1 MRALLHDAYL
11 HTHFLFSVLCRAS
24 LLQTGTANR
33 NSVRSLQVPNKLT
46 KKACRWRAQHGFLFL
61 CYEQVAN
68 FVNGMRNLKESAWEV
83 PLGSSLN

>member
-46 KKACRWRAQHGFLFL
+46 KKACRWRAQHGFLFVL
-61 CYEQVAN
+61 RASGQ